1 MKIKA
6 GARRKLRAESL
17 ETRQLLHGGAFAGGA
32 APSAE
37 AVSAM
42 VFSRLDVDENGVINA
57 EDGASEDLLE
67 RWAGADTD
75 TEDGGITQD
84 ELTTHLEARLA
95 ERTENDG
102 SRAGRR
108 GQREGVGRGGGRMG
122 PMRPDAAERVD
133 SLFENDADGN
143 GLSADEVSERVWERF
158 SAADGADGTEAD
170 GAVTQEEL
178 EAHREAL
185 RAERFDAAF
194 ARLDTDESGGITV
207 DEVSERRWERISV
220 ADTGGGED
228 GAPDG
233 VVTQDELQTLRDARI
248 AEREAEREADVA
260 DGNSDA
266 ETGEGEAVTDTAE
279 AQAARRVGFQRAVG
293 LQRGA
298 GGPQRGFGGFRR

>member
-1 MKIKA
+1 MKTKF

-57 EDGASEDLLE
+57 EEGASESLLE
-67 RWAGADTD
+67 RLAGADTD
-75 TEDGGITQD
+75 TEDGGITQG

-95 ERTENDG
+95 ERTENGG

-108 GQREGVGRGGGRMG
+108 AGFGRGGGRMG
-122 PMRPDAAERVD
+122 PMRPDAGDRVE
-133 SLFENDADGN
+133 SLFENDVDGN
-143 GLSADEVSERVWERF
+143 GLSVDEVSERLWERI

-170 GAVTQEEL
+170 GAVTREEL
-178 EAHREAL
+178 EAHRDAS

-194 ARLDTDESGGITV
+194 ARLDADESGGITV
-207 DEVSERRWERISV
+207 DEVSERRWERISA
-220 ADTGGGED
+220 ADTGGGDD

-233 VVTQDELQTLRDARI
+233 VVTQEELQALRDARV
-248 AEREAEREADVA
+248 AERETNGGDDTSGE
-260 DGNSDA
+260 
-266 ETGEGEAVTDTAE
+266 ETGEGDEAVTDAAE
-279 AQAARRVGFQRAVG
+279 AQATRRVGFQRAVG
-293 LQRGA
+293 LQRGV